1 MSRGFA
7 LSGLLRL
14 RGLQETKAAGD
25 LASANRS
32 LRQRTMERNAM
43 RDAMAAPERAPVD
56 SETLMALV
64 ASRASTRGM
73 LLELD
78 TLVSSLDGKAE
89 EARETHGQARKK
101 LKALEKLADRHE
113 VRVRTEAL
121 AREQLLLDDLGAT
134 SAFEGKT
141 P

>member
-1 MSRGFA
+1 MARGFA

-14 RGLQETKAAGD
+14 RGLQETKAAGE
-25 LASANRS
+25 LATANRG

-64 ASRASTRGM
+64 ASRASARGM
-73 LLELD
+73 LLEMD
-78 TLVSSLDGKAE
+78 ALVSTLDGQAHA
-89 EARETHGQARKK
+89 ARDTHRRARQE

-113 VRVRTEAL
+113 VAVRTEAL
-121 AREQLLLDDLGAT
+121 AREQVLLDDLGAAN
-134 SAFEGKT
+134 AFDGKT
-141 P
+141 K